1 MEQKAKM
8 QTETSLTQ
16 KVIDITIRLGVLAVI
31 IAWCFHILRP
41 FVSPV
46 IWGSIIAVT
55 LLPVYEKINTK
66 LGDRRKLTAILITLG
81 SLMVIILPGI
91 QLTVSSVDSLYTLSE
106 KLQDEDLKLPPPPEG
121 IEDWPVIGESVE
133 NLWQSATVNL
143 ESTVVKFQPQIVG
156 FAKWLL
162 QTFLGIAAGLFMFAI
177 SIIIAGIFMASA
189 KSGGMMAKRL
199 FVRVAGDHGEEIAE
213 ITVQTIR
220 SVVKG
225 IIGVS
230 IIQALLSGLGFAV
243 AGIPAAGLWVFL
255 CLVLAIIQI
264 GIGPVV
270 LLVIIYAFN
279 TMGKVPAVCLTVW
292 LVLVT
297 ASDGPMKAVIFGR
310 GASVPMLVIFLGAIG
325 GFMAIG
331 FLGLFI
337 GAVVLS
343 VGYKLFEAWLQDDAG
358 IPSTVDAPKLSE

>member
-1 MEQKAKM
+1 M
-8 QTETSLTQ
+8 L
-16 KVIDITIRLGVLAVI
+16 
-31 IAWCFHILRP
+31 
-41 FVSPV
+41 
-46 IWGSIIAVT
+46 
-55 LLPVYEKINTK
+55 
-66 LGDRRKLTAILITLG
+66 
-81 SLMVIILPGI
+81 
-91 QLTVSSVDSLYTLSE
+91 DSL
-106 KLQDEDLKLPPPPEG
+106 
-121 IEDWPVIGESVE
+121 IGESAK

-143 ESTVVKFQPQIVG
+143 ESTLAKFQPQILG

-162 QTFLGIAAGLFMFAI
+162 KTFIDTAAGLFMFAI
-177 SIIIAGIFMASA
+177 SIIIAGILMASA
-189 KSGGMMAKRL
+189 KSGGQMAERL
-199 FVRVAGDHGEEIAE
+199 IVRLAGDHGEEIAG

-230 IIQALLSGLGFAV
+230 IVQALLAALGFVV
-243 AGIPAAGLWVFL
+243 AGIPAAGLWAFL

-270 LLVIIYAFN
+270 LLVIIYAFY
-279 TMGKVPAVCLTVW
+279 TMGKIPAVLLTVW

-325 GFMAIG
+325 GFIAIG

-343 VGYKLFEAWLQDDAG
+343 VGYKLFEAWLEDEAKK
-358 IPSTVDAPKLSE
+358 IPTVVMPEQSK